1 VVLLSLSLSLTH
13 TQDLIGMR
21 KKLYIDS
28 FEHQAHNLEREL
40 KDLIAT
46 TQSEFCTEVEP
57 AEKETVIQDI
67 VRQFKEVLENH
78 VGRPAKWYNDDGKYR
93 SAVIEMLGMKEN
105 AMAVPFLS
113 MVMYR

>member
-1 VVLLSLSLSLTH
+1 
-13 TQDLIGMR
+13 MR

-46 TQSEFCTEVEP
+46 THSEFCTEVKNE
-57 AEKETVIQDI
+57 EKEHVIKIIVEQFETVLVQL
-67 VRQFKEVLENH
+67 K
-78 VGRPAKWYNDDGKYR
+78 GRAAKWYNDDGKYR

-113 MVMYR
+113 MVMYRYLLV